1 MSFKH
6 LYYFLWVA
14 KTGSVIKAGEQ
25 LHVTPHTIRG

>member
-14 KTGSVIKAGEQ
+14 KTGGVIKAGEQ